1 MADQLTTVCRSLPSE
16 IIREILSRLP
26 VKSLCRFRCV
36 SKSWLSLILDPQF
49 VKMHFN
55 KAIENQ
61 DLFYQRRKL
70 LFTDEKGDSLY
81 SFDLDEFLNHY
92 HDHPFLNGLG
102 NCNNVGV
109 IGDDYDGD
117 LVVTRLKL
125 PSFVRVFKYR
135 SESWS
140 LMSFCC
146 GLVLFRLGWEL
157 YVANPAIRKYKK
169 LPAPTAELGPE
180 PFISYQFGF
189 GFDHTTDDFK
199 VINSRS
205 TEDGV
210 EFIVY
215 AFKTGSWRQIQRW
228 FPYRRP
234 GAGILLNGGLHWLM
248 RRVED
253 NSRVIVSL
261 SLAEEEVREIPLPL
275 DLGVG
280 VWDALELGLFF
291 KDSLCIAHTFVT
303 EMVDEI
309 ALTSYN
315 EFWVMKEHGV
325 AESWTKTKFFSD
337 FECSDLSLLS
347 SGYWRENHV
356 LFLSEVSERLGMYN
370 YNDLSCQGLSIPGYP
385 KVSGAGFYLESLVS
399 LDDHRDFN
407 EHEHE
412 RNLS

>member
-1 MADQLTTVCRSLPSE
+1 MADQLTKVCRSLLSD

-55 KAIENQ
+55 KAIENE

-70 LFTDEKGDSLY
+70 LFTDGKGDSLC

-102 NCNNVGV
+102 NCNNGDF

-125 PSFVRVFKYR
+125 PGCVGFSKYL
-135 SESWS
+135 SES
-140 LMSFCC
+140 C
-146 GLVLFRLGWEL
+146 GLVLFTLGWEL
-157 YVANPAIRKYKK
+157 YVANPAIGKYKK
-169 LPAPTAELGPE
+169 LPAPTAELGPG
-180 PFISYQFGF
+180 PFICYQFGF

-215 AFKTGSWRQIQRW
+215 AFKTGSWRQIQRR
-228 FPYRRP
+228 FPYKTLRP

-261 SLAEEEVREIPLPL
+261 SLAEEEVREIPLPI

-280 VWDALELGLFF
+280 VQDAPELGLFF
-291 KDSLCIAHTFVT
+291 KDSLCIAHTFNT
-303 EMVDEI
+303 EMVHEI

-315 EFWVMKEHGV
+315 EFWVMKEYGV
-325 AESWTKTKFFSD
+325 VESWTKIKFLLD
-337 FECSDLSLLS
+337 FESSISSLLPN
-347 SGYWRENHV
+347 GYWRENHV
-356 LFLSEVSERLGMYN
+356 IFWSGLLG
-370 YNDLSCQGLSIPGYP
+370 
-385 KVSGAGFYLESLVS
+385 LVS
-399 LDDHRDFN
+399 TWRALFPWMIIAILMSISSMRGILVEYWRSSN
-407 EHEHE
+407 
-412 RNLS
+412 RNWQVWWESYAHTSFRLSSHHD